1 MALNS
6 NPGLSSA
13 RWHATAIALSAA
25 VASAAAA
32 FVTALAL
39 LPPALVLPVTGAGLL
54 AAAAAMAIIAWGSP
68 SGVRL
73 VFWDFAGLLT
83 LFALGAALM
92 GEPEQL
98 ALIERD
104 RM

>member
-1 MALNS
+1 MALNR
-6 NPGLSSA
+6 GLGVSSA
-13 RWHATAIALSAA
+13 RWHETAVALTAA
-25 VASAAAA
+25 VVAAAAA

-39 LPPALVLPVTGAGLL
+39 LPPALVLPVAGAGLL
-54 AAAAAMAIIAWGSP
+54 AAAATMAIIAWASP
-68 SGVRL
+68 FGVRL
-73 VFWDFAGLLT
+73 IFWDFAGLLT

>member
-1 MALNS
+1 MALNRDS
-6 NPGLSSA
+6 EISPA
-13 RWHATAIALSAA
+13 RWHGTAIALTATV
-25 VASAAAA
+25 VAAAAA

-39 LPPALVLPVTGAGLL
+39 LPPALVLPVTGAGLH
-54 AAAAAMAIIAWGSP
+54 AAAATMAIIAWASP
-68 SGVRL
+68 FGVRL
-73 VFWDFAGLLT
+73 IFWDFAGLLA

>member
-1 MALNS
+1 MMLNRDPALS
-6 NPGLSSA
+6 PAHPHGA
-13 RWHATAIALSAA
+13 AIALTAA
-25 VASAAAA
+25 VVAAAAA
-32 FVTALAL
+32 FLTALAL
-39 LPPALVLPVTGAGLL
+39 LPPALVWPVTGAGLVV
-54 AAAAAMAIIAWGSP
+54 AAATMAIIAWISP

-73 VFWDFAGLLT
+73 IFWDFASLLS

>member
-1 MALNS
+1 MALN
-6 NPGLSSA
+6 NDLGLSSA
-13 RWHATAIALSAA
+13 HWHGPAIALTAA
-25 VASAAAA
+25 AMAAAAA

-54 AAAAAMAIIAWGSP
+54 VAAATMAIIAWASP
-68 SGVRL
+68 FGVHL
-73 VFWDFAGLLT
+73 IFWDFAGLLT

>member
-1 MALNS
+1 MALNRDS
-6 NPGLSSA
+6 EVSSA
-13 RWHATAIALSAA
+13 RWHGTAIALTATV
-25 VASAAAA
+25 VAAAAA

-54 AAAAAMAIIAWGSP
+54 AAAATMAIIAWASP
-68 SGVRL
+68 FGVRL
-73 VFWDFAGLLT
+73 IFWDFAGLLA

-104 RM
+104 GM